1 MPAAFETVLPRER
14 TEPSRGFSILW
25 ALASSLAVFALVGW
39 RFSEASRADARV
51 PRQSDGPIT
60 RADLTPEERATIEL
74 FKSVSPSVVNVTNL
88 QPRRDMFSRDVTET
102 PFGSGS
108 GFLWDEEGHVVT
120 NFHVIYQST
129 RVQVTFAEGGK
140 AYDADVIGTARHSDL
155 AVLKL
160 RERPRGLRGLTIG
173 RSSDLLVGQKVFAVG
188 NPFGLDQTLTTGV
201 ISGLGREIRS
211 LTNHKIS
218 DVIQTDAAINPGN
231 SGGPLLD
238 SSGRLIGVNTAI
250 VSPSGAYAGVGFAVP
265 VDVVKRAV
273 PQLIEHGR
281 VERPGLGITHLTDPQ
296 SRQLGLRGVG
306 VRTVAPDSAA
316 ERAGLQDI
324 RIYRDGTYDV
334 DEILAIDG
342 KRVASVTDLYDIL
355 DQQEVGDVVKLT
367 VRRGSEMHDVRAKL
381 QALEQ

>member
-1 MPAAFETVLPRER
+1 MPAPFETLLTRER
-14 TEPSRGFSILW
+14 TEPSRAFSLVW

-39 RFSEASRADARV
+39 RFSEASRADARG
-51 PRQSDGPIT
+51 PQEDGGAIA

-74 FKSVSPSVVNVTNL
+74 FRRVSPSVVNVTNL
-88 QPRRDMFSRDVTET
+88 QMRRTMFSRDVTET

-108 GFLWDEEGHVVT
+108 GFLWDDEGHVVT
-120 NFHVIYQST
+120 NFHVIYQSA

-140 AYDADVIGTARHSDL
+140 AYDADVIGTAPHNDL

-160 RERPRGLRGLTIG
+160 RDRPRGLRALTVG
-173 RSSDLLVGQKVFAVG
+173 RSLDLLVGQKVFAVG

-211 LTNHKIS
+211 LSNHKIS
-218 DVIQTDAAINPGN
+218 EVIQTDAAINPGN

-265 VDVVKRAV
+265 VDAVKRIV
-273 PQLIEHGR
+273 PQLIDVGR
-281 VERPGLGITHLTDPQ
+281 VERPGLGITPLSDLQ

-316 ERAGLQDI
+316 ERSGLQDI
-324 RIYRDGTYDV
+324 RIYRDGTADV

-342 KRVASVTDLYDIL
+342 KRVQSVTDLYDIL
-355 DQQEVGDVVKLT
+355 DQHEVGDVVKIT
-367 VRRGSEMHDVRAKL
+367 VRRGQETHDVRAKL
-381 QALEQ
+381 QALDE

>member
-1 MPAAFETVLPRER
+1 MAAPFETLLPRER

-25 ALASSLAVFALVGW
+25 ALASSLVVFALVGW
-39 RFSEASRADARV
+39 RFSEASRADARA

-74 FKSVSPSVVNVTNL
+74 FRSVSPSVVNVTNL
-88 QPRRDMFSRDVTET
+88 QMRRDLFSRDVTET

-108 GFLWDEEGHVVT
+108 GFLWDDEGHVVT
-120 NFHVIYQST
+120 NFHVIYQSS

-140 AYDADVIGTARHSDL
+140 AYDADVIGTAPHSDL

-265 VDVVKRAV
+265 VDAVKRSV
-273 PQLIEHGR
+273 PQLIDYGR

-306 VRTVAPDSAA
+306 VRTVGPDSAA

-342 KRVASVTDLYDIL
+342 KSVQGVTDLYDIL
-355 DQQEVGDVVKLT
+355 DQHEVGDIVTLT
-367 VRRGSEMHDVRAKL
+367 VRRGSEMHEVRAKL

>member
-1 MPAAFETVLPRER
+1 MPAPFETLLTRER
-14 TEPSRGFSILW
+14 TEPSRAFSLVW

-39 RFSEASRADARV
+39 RFSEASRADARG
-51 PRQSDGPIT
+51 PQEDGGAIA

-74 FKSVSPSVVNVTNL
+74 FRRVSPSVVNVTNL
-88 QPRRDMFSRDVTET
+88 QMRRTMFSRDVTET

-108 GFLWDEEGHVVT
+108 GFLWDDEGHVVT
-120 NFHVIYQST
+120 NFHVIYQSA

-140 AYDADVIGTARHSDL
+140 AYDADVIGTAPHNDL

-160 RERPRGLRGLTIG
+160 RDRPRGLRALTVG
-173 RSSDLLVGQKVFAVG
+173 RSLDLLVGQKVFAVG

-218 DVIQTDAAINPGN
+218 EVIQTDAAINPGN

-265 VDVVKRAV
+265 VDAVKRIV
-273 PQLIEHGR
+273 PQLIDVGR
-281 VERPGLGITHLTDPQ
+281 VERPGLGITPLSDLQ

-316 ERAGLQDI
+316 ERSGLQDI
-324 RIYRDGTYDV
+324 RIYRDGTAEV

-342 KRVASVTDLYDIL
+342 KRVQSVTDLYDIL
-355 DQQEVGDVVKLT
+355 DQHEVGDVVKIT
-367 VRRGSEMHDVRAKL
+367 VRRGQETHDVRAKL
-381 QALEQ
+381 QALDE